1 MEDPVA
7 EVLAVIVQ
15 QLRAALKGD
24 GQALADL
31 GEWLDS
37 GDFDREAVQ
46 SAMQFLLQVVEPYT
60 SGIYVEKG
68 TRRKVNNRIL
78 DRAERALLSREA
90 YGHLI
95 QLRDQGKLDDLQ
107 LELVLN
113 QIVGT
118 RSDPVDLDEVK
129 RIINVVLFHSP
140 EGEGDDTLPF
150 GEDELPRPQ

>member
-7 EVLAVIVQ
+7 EVLAVILE

-24 GQALADL
+24 AHALAEL

-37 GDFDREAVQ
+37 GDFDGEAVQ
-46 SAMQFLLQVVEPYT
+46 SALQFILQVVEPYA

-78 DRAERALLSREA
+78 DRAEGALLSREA

-107 LELVLN
+107 LELILN

-129 RIINVVLFHSP
+129 RIVNVVLFHSP
-140 EGEGDDTLPF
+140 EGEADDTLPF
-150 GEDELPRPQ
+150 GEDELPRPH

>member
-7 EVLAVIVQ
+7 EVLSVIVE
-15 QLRAALKGD
+15 QLRAALRGD
-24 GQALADL
+24 AQAMADL

-46 SAMQFLLQVVEPYT
+46 SALQFLLQVVEPYA

-78 DRAERALLSREA
+78 DRAEGELLSREA

-107 LELVLN
+107 LELILN

-118 RSDPVDLDEVK
+118 RTDPVDLDQVK
-129 RIINVVLFHSP
+129 RIVNVVLFHSP
-140 EGEGDDTLPF
+140 EGEGDGTLPI

>member
-7 EVLAVIVQ
+7 EVLSVIVE

-24 GQALADL
+24 TQAMADL

-37 GDFDREAVQ
+37 GDFDRESVQ
-46 SAMQFLLQVVEPYT
+46 SALQFLLQVVEPYA

-78 DRAERALLSREA
+78 DRAEGALLSREA

-118 RSDPVDLDEVK
+118 RTDPVDLDQVK
-129 RIINVVLFHSP
+129 RIVNVVLFHSP
-140 EGEGDDTLPF
+140 EGEGDGPLLI